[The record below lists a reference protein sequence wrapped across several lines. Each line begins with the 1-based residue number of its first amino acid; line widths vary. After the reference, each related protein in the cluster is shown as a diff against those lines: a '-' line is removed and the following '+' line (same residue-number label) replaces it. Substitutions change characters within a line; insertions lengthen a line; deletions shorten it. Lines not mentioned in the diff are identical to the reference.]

1 MTTTLVFSE
10 EEQAE
15 AVQAMKA
22 WAMSAAAMEF
32 DNKLRAILKYS
43 DDKTEEQYKVYEEV
57 RTLHRECWDQFDVRF
72 DK

>member
-10 EEQAE
+10 EEQAD

-32 DNKLRAILKYS
+32 DNKLRAIIKWNE
-43 DDKTEEQYKVYEEV
+43 DKTEEQIKVYEEV
-57 RTLHRECWDQFDVRF
+57 RDLHRQCWDQFDVRF
-72 DK
+72 DR

>member
-22 WAMSAAAMEF
+22 WAMSAAAFEF

-43 DDKTEEQYKVYEEV
+43 EGKTEEQYAVYEEV
-57 RTLHRECWDQFDVRF
+57 RALHRECWNQFDVRF
-72 DK
+72 DT